1 MGKKYLALLLSIAVV
16 LLIASTS
23 ATYAQPPS
31 ATVNIYAWTDKT
43 YYNPGESGKLTVVI
57 RNDRTDHDLILYN
70 VTVVFP
76 WFVYT
81 GEKWEGNNTVILSPP
96 VTLQKN
102 GGVSKHVID
111 FTVPSDGRA
120 LFSAYYPQAEI
131 YIEVAVDKDPYR
143 YGKNVPIYIKS
154 APLYMSLEDADKLIT
169 LFTVQVILVIVCTII
184 IAAAIFLSIR
194 RPKAV
199 WVEEEK
205 AESP

>member
-1 MGKKYLALLLSIAVV
+1 MGKKHLALLLSIAVA

-57 RNDRTDHDLILYN
+57 RNDRTDQDLILYN

-81 GEKWEGNNTVILSPP
+81 GDKWEGNITVILSRLEP
-96 VTLQKN
+96 LQKN

-120 LFSAYYPQAEI
+120 SFSAYYFQAEI
-131 YIEVAVDKDPYR
+131 YIEVAVDKAPYR
-143 YGKNVPIYIKS
+143 YDEDVPIYIKS

-184 IAAAIFLSIR
+184 IAAAIFLSMR

>member
-1 MGKKYLALLLSIAVV
+1 MGKKYLALLLSIAVA

-23 ATYAQPPS
+23 AAYAQQLP

-57 RNDRTDHDLILYN
+57 RNDRTDQDLILYN

-102 GGVSKHVID
+102 GGVSKRVID

-120 LFSAYYPQAEI
+120 LIS
-131 YIEVAVDKDPYR
+131 
-143 YGKNVPIYIKS
+143 G
-154 APLYMSLEDADKLIT
+154 
-169 LFTVQVILVIVCTII
+169 
-184 IAAAIFLSIR
+184 
-194 RPKAV
+194 
-199 WVEEEK
+199 
-205 AESP
+205 